1 MYGWLSIRK
10 SLNIIH
16 DINNPSK
23 KMQMMATLKFLTIKL
38 IELKKH
44 SFEIWKS
51 QQLNPKYKE
60 RI

>member
-16 DINNPSK
+16 DISNPSK
-23 KMQMMATLKFLTIKL
+23 KMQMMATLKFLKIKL
-38 IELKKH
+38 TELKKH

-51 QQLNPKYKE
+51 QQLNPK
-60 RI
+60 